1 MRIKILLLFMLFG
14 SVAFAQQQITVN
26 GTVTDGSDALIGVSV
41 TVKGASQGAI
51 TDTDGKYE
59 LSVSPNATLVFTYL
73 GYAKQEVAVNNRK
86 SINIVMKTDEQT
98 LDEVVVVGVSM
109 KKSDLTGA
117 VSNVSNKTLQERPVT
132 NITQALQGN
141 ASGVFVSNAA
151 RPDQDASI
159 RIRGVNTISSSTDP
173 IYVVDGV
180 VMDNFKGGFS
190 SINLNDVASIEILKD
205 ASSTA
210 LYGSRARNG
219 VVLITTKK
227 GKAGEGKITYDGWYG
242 VQSYASMPKTMNSRQ
257 LFELSE
263 LAAMNSFDATN
274 PNATAEDRA
283 AFLQN
288 RVLSPYANNSTGG
301 FVFSQNDIDAY
312 NNPNFQDYN
321 WLDDVTRTGIQQSHT
336 IGFQGGSDKGSYYLS
351 FGYSDE
357 QGLIKQLSDKKYT
370 GRINA
375 DQSIK
380 PWFKVG
386 TNTSFTRD
394 EAQVFNDDNVYNS
407 ARTANPTLAPSDT
420 LMFLPNWNGTYN
432 DNSFNPITSLRLQNN
447 RIRNRLV
454 SANFANLNPV
464 NGLNIRTQFSVNYFT
479 EGQYEYQPNDIAQA
493 VRNANNGNAQQN
505 FDNQLTWQW
514 DNSISYDR
522 KFGLH
527 RLMVLLGQSA
537 THTDRNWFDSSANG
551 YITNDFGYYNIGI
564 NTGQTSINSDFTTK
578 TLLSYVARVNYDYMN
593 KYLLTATARYD
604 GSSNFAQ
611 GYQWG
616 LFPSFSAAWNMTE
629 ENFMKNQSIF
639 DQLKLRVSYGVVGNQ
654 DVPYDY
660 AFESL
665 YVPKID
671 ASGNLTYIPNTDGRK
686 GTPNLTWESQR
697 QTNIGADMA
706 FLKNRLRVTAD
717 VFSVLNSNLLMT
729 RSLSGSSGFKVATA
743 NVGELKNKG
752 IELTANVQAIK
763 TRDFEWDISANF
775 SADRN
780 KVTKLF
786 DTANSIYT
794 YDEYGNMTTDGNLI
808 LGAPRNSIYILKY
821 GGIAQTSDMAHLS
834 QIDFSGH
841 SVNPGDAYP
850 VDVNGDGVIT
860 NADRIVVGSKDPQS
874 YGGFS
879 TDLTYKDFSLNAVFN
894 YSYGAKELSMIYN
907 SLATS
912 NGRGPA
918 SIDLLN
924 NTWTPTNTSAAF
936 PRPILNAPGTTY
948 NVYSLSDMS
957 SSVQDGSFL
966 RLSALTIAYT
976 LPARL
981 ISNLKLSNLRIYAT
995 GSNLFILTPYKGYD
1009 PETGDW
1015 YPPTRMFTFGLN
1027 LAF

>member
-1 MRIKILLLFMLFG
+1 MLF
-14 SVAFAQQQITVN
+14 SSALFAQQQITVGGIVTDGSEALLGVN
-26 GTVTDGSDALIGVSV
+26 VTVKGSSEGTVTDAN
-41 TVKGASQGAI
+41 
-51 TDTDGKYE
+51 GKYSI
-59 LSVSPNATLVFTYL
+59 SVSPKATLTFTYL
-73 GYAKQEVAVNNRK
+73 GYATQEVAVDNRT
-86 SINIVMKTDEQT
+86 SIDIVMKTNDQS

-117 VSNVSNKTLQERPVT
+117 VSNVSADVLEQKPVT

-141 ASGVFVSNAA
+141 AAGVFVSNAA

-159 RIRGVNTISSSTDP
+159 RIRGINTISGSTDP
-173 IYVVDGV
+173 IYVVDGL

-190 SINLNDVASIEILKD
+190 SINLDDVASVEVLKD

-227 GKAGEGKITYDGWYG
+227 GKSGAGKITYDGWYG
-242 VQSYASMPKTMNSRQ
+242 VQSYAKMPKTMNSRQ

-263 LAAMNSFDATN
+263 QAAMNSYDAAH
-274 PNATAEDRA
+274 PDASAADRT

-288 RVLSPYANNSTGG
+288 QVLTPYAGNNTGG
-301 FVFSQNDIDAY
+301 FVFSQNDVDAY
-312 NNPNFQDYN
+312 NNPNFKDYN

-357 QGLIKQLSDKKYT
+357 QGVVKQLSDRKYT
-370 GRINA
+370 GRVNA
-375 DQSIK
+375 DHAIK
-380 PWFKVG
+380 TWLKVG

-407 ARTANPTLAPSDT
+407 ARNANPTLAPSDT

-432 DNSFNPITSLRLQNN
+432 DNNFNPITSLRLQNN
-447 RIRNRLV
+447 RIRSRLV
-454 SANFANLNPV
+454 SANFVNLNPIK
-464 NGLNIRTQFSVNYFT
+464 GLNIRTQFSVNYFT
-479 EGQYEYQPNDIAQA
+479 EGQYQYQPNDIAQA

-522 KFGLH
+522 KFGVH
-527 RLMVLLGQSA
+527 RLMVMVGQSA
-537 THTDRNWFDSSANG
+537 THTNRNWLDASANG
-551 YITNDFGYYNIGI
+551 YDTNDFGYYSIGS
-564 NTGQTSINSDFTTK
+564 NTGQTELSSDFTTK
-578 TLLSYVARVNYDYMN
+578 TLESYFARANYDYMN
-593 KYLLTATARYD
+593 KYLLTATLRYD
-604 GSSNFAQ
+604 GSSNFAP

-639 DQLKLRVSYGVVGNQ
+639 NQLKLRVGYGVVGNQ
-654 DVPYDY
+654 DVPDY
-660 AFESL
+660 AFLTL
-665 YVPKID
+665 YVPTI
-671 ASGNLTYIPNTDGRK
+671 ANGSITYIPNSDGRR
-686 GTPNLTWESQR
+686 GTPDITWESQH

-706 FLKNRLRVTAD
+706 FLKNRIRFTAD

-729 RSLSGSSGFKVATA
+729 RSLSGSSGFKIATD
-743 NVGELKNKG
+743 NVGEIKNKG
-752 IELTANVQAIK
+752 IELTVSVQAIK
-763 TRDFEWDISANF
+763 TKDFEWNISANF

-786 DTANSIYT
+786 DTANSIYK
-794 YDEYGNMTTDGNLI
+794 YDDYGNLTTDQNLL
-808 LGAPRNSIYILKY
+808 LGQSRNSIYILKY
-821 GGIAQTSDMAHLS
+821 GGIAQESDMTRLN
-834 QIDFSGH
+834 QINWNGH

-850 VDVNGDGVIT
+850 VDTNGDGQIT
-860 NADRIVVGSKDPQS
+860 NADRVVVGSQDPKS

-879 TDLTYKDFSLNAVFN
+879 TDLTYKGLSLNAVFN
-894 YSYGAKELSMIYN
+894 YSYGAKKLSTIYQ
-907 SLATS
+907 SLITS
-912 NGRGPA
+912 VGRGPA

-924 NTWTPTNTSAAF
+924 NTWTTTNTGAEF
-936 PRPILNAPGTTY
+936 PRSILNAPGTNY

-957 SSVQDGSFL
+957 STVQDGSFL
-966 RLSALTIAYT
+966 RLSALTLAYT
-976 LPARL
+976 LPSRL
-981 ISNLKLSNLRIYAT
+981 ISNWKLSNLRIYAT

-1015 YPPTRMFTFGLN
+1015 YPPTRMITFGLN

>member
-1 MRIKILLLFMLFG
+1 MLFT
-14 SVAFAQQQITVN
+14 SAAFAQRVTVSGIVTDGSEALLGVN
-26 GTVTDGSDALIGVSV
+26 VVVKGASEGTVTDA
-41 TVKGASQGAI
+41 
-51 TDTDGKYE
+51 DGKYSI
-59 LSVSPNATLVFTYL
+59 SVSPDATLTFSYL
-73 GYAKQEVAVNNRK
+73 GYAAQEVAVKNRT
-86 SINIVMKTDEQT
+86 SINIVMKTNEQA

-117 VSNVSNKTLQERPVT
+117 VSSVSDKTLEERPVT

-141 ASGVFVSNAA
+141 AAGVFVSNAA

-159 RIRGVNTISSSTDP
+159 KIRGVNTISSSTDP
-173 IYVVDGV
+173 IYVVDGL

-190 SINLNDVASIEILKD
+190 SINLADVASIEVLKD

-227 GKAGEGKITYDGWYG
+227 GKAGQGKVTYDGWYG
-242 VQSYASMPKTMNSRQ
+242 VQSYAKMPKTMNSKQ
-257 LFELSE
+257 LFDLSE

-274 PNATAEDRA
+274 PNASAADRE

-288 RVLSPYANNSTGG
+288 RVLAPYANTSTGG

-312 NNPNFQDYN
+312 NNPNFKDYN

-336 IGFQGGSDKGSYYLS
+336 IGLQGGSDKGSYYLS

-357 QGLIKQLSDKKYT
+357 QGLIKQLSDRKYT

-380 PWFKVG
+380 PWLKVG

-420 LMFLPNWNGTYN
+420 MMFLPNWNGTYN
-432 DNSFNPITSLRLQNN
+432 DNSFNPITSLRLQND

-454 SANFANLNPV
+454 SANFINLNPIA
-464 NGLNIRTQFSVNYFT
+464 GLNIRTQFSVNYFT
-479 EGQYEYQPNDIAQA
+479 EGQYQYQPNDIAQA

-527 RLMVLLGQSA
+527 RLMVLLSQSA
-537 THTDRNWFDSSANG
+537 THTDRNWFNSSANG
-551 YITNDFGYYNIGI
+551 YITNDFGYYNIGT
-564 NTGQTSINSDFTTK
+564 NTGQTVINSDFTTK
-578 TLLSYVARVNYDYMN
+578 TLESYVARANYDYMN

-604 GSSNFAQ
+604 GSSNFAP

-639 DQLKLRVSYGVVGNQ
+639 NQLKLRVGYGVVGNQ
-654 DVPYDY
+654 DTPYDY

-665 YVPKID
+665 YVPKINSD
-671 ASGNLTYIPNTDGRK
+671 GSLSYVKNSDGRR
-686 GTPNLTWESQR
+686 GTPNLTWESSHN
-697 QTNIGADMA
+697 TNIGVDMA
-706 FLKNRLRVTAD
+706 FLKNRIRFTAD
-717 VFSVLNSNLLMT
+717 VFNVLNTNLLMT
-729 RSLSGSSGFKVATA
+729 RSLSGSSGFKVATV
-743 NVGELKNKG
+743 NIGELKNKG
-752 IELTANVQAIK
+752 IELTVGAQAIK

-786 DTANSIYT
+786 DKSNSIYS

-821 GGIAQTSDMAHLS
+821 GGIAQASDIARLS
-834 QIDFSGH
+834 QIDFAGH
-841 SVNPGDAYP
+841 SVNPGDLYP
-850 VDVNGDGVIT
+850 LDVNGDGVIT
-860 NADRIVVGSKDPQS
+860 NADRVVVGSQDPQS
-874 YGGFS
+874 YGGLS
-879 TDLTYKDFSLNAVFN
+879 TDLIYKGFSLNAVFN
-894 YSYGAKELSMIYN
+894 YSYGAKKLSYMYQ
-907 SLATS
+907 SLITS
-912 NGRGPA
+912 DGRSPA

-924 NTWTPTNTSAAF
+924 NTWTPTNTGAKF
-936 PRPILNAPGTTY
+936 PRPILNAPGTNY

-957 SSVQDGSFL
+957 CSVQDGSFL
-966 RLSALTIAYT
+966 RLSAMTLAYT
-976 LPARL
+976 LPAKL
-981 ISNLKLSNLRIYAT
+981 ISNWKMSNLRIYAT

-1015 YPPTRMFTFGLN
+1015 YPPTRMITFGLN